1 MDYIAKAKKLS
12 KVEQERVLSRMDG
25 KLPKQ
30 LRKEKI
36 TLEKAIALQLE
47 LEDVQLTEWRKK
59 MAEMRTKELAKQAK
73 EKVKAE
79 TKLAKTKI
87 KDASKV
93 KKVAVKTPSPEK
105 LENKTPTKSK

>member
-12 KVEQERVLSRMDG
+12 KIEQERVLSRMDG

-59 MAEMRTKELAKQAK
+59 MAEMRSKELAKQSK
-73 EKVKAE
+73 EKAKAE
-79 TKLAKTKI
+79 AKLAKTKI
-87 KDASKV
+87 KDTNKV
-93 KKVAVKTPSPEK
+93 KKVAAKTPTPEK

>member
-59 MAEMRTKELAKQAK
+59 MAEMRTKELAKLSK
-73 EKVKAE
+73 EKAKAE
-79 TKLAKTKI
+79 AKLAKTKI
-87 KDASKV
+87 KDPSKE
-93 KKVAVKTPSPEK
+93 KKVAVQTPAQVK
-105 LENKTPTKSK
+105 LENKIPTKSK